1 MLHLILPTPVFG
13 SLTQWQ
19 FALPWPQS
27 DMFLISSFS
36 FSHSLSRDQE
46 PRVLFCLWVPRDLF
60 VQPEAGKGLELIIT
74 PLLQLIIT
82 PNLCDVGH
90 DLVDAECRVSFGL
103 C

>member
-1 MLHLILPTPVFG
+1 MLHLILPPPVFS

-19 FALPWPQS
+19 FALPWLQS

-46 PRVLFCLWVPRDLF
+46 PRVLFCLWVPSDLF
-60 VQPEAGKGLELIIT
+60 VQPEAGKGLELIII
-74 PLLQLIIT
+74 PLLLFMKI
-82 PNLCDVGH
+82 H